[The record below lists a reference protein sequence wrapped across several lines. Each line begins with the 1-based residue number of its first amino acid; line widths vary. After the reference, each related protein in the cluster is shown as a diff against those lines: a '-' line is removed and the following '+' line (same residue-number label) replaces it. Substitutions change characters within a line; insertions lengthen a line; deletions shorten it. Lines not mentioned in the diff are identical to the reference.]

1 MVPKSLLTVQCSVKF
16 VLPLPPGIWVPTS
29 NSSTRRKISLT
40 LLIIMLPKR
49 EAVGQKSMGR
59 VCTGITEYVT
69 VSTRAG
75 VSLSQDDNTEIP
87 QGGV

>member
-1 MVPKSLLTVQCSVKF
+1 
-16 VLPLPPGIWVPTS
+16 
-29 NSSTRRKISLT
+29 
-40 LLIIMLPKR
+40 MLPKR